1 MSAADSFPET
11 TEEAATDMAAEEA
24 AISQRFTIHPAGI
37 QLEAEAA
44 IFKTSL
50 ADEPDQAAWLFS
62 GPVHKRP
69 TTERHMLL
77 SAGSE

>member
-1 MSAADSFPET
+1 MA
-11 TEEAATDMAAEEA
+11 EAAAASAEA
-24 AISQRFTIHPAGI
+24 VSPM
-37 QLEAEAA
+37 EAEAA
-44 IFKTSL
+44 IFRTSL